1 MPKFTGSDS
10 RTVTIRA
17 PKQLVMQVMS
27 TPTEIEHCI
36 DNLERAEHIDDHT
49 VRFIHKEV
57 AEKGVKFRG
66 DRTVRY
72 DLDGD
77 ELRWQTVSNG
87 NMLST
92 GRAVFHADG
101 DNATRVEFH
110 ETVECDMQ
118 VNRLLAKVFK
128 PIVERHIR
136 HGVAEYLDRV
146 TTRVQDAA
154 KA

>member
-1 MPKFTGSDS
+1 MPKFTGKDS

-17 PKQLVMQVMS
+17 PKPLVVQMMS
-27 TPTEIEHCI
+27 TPAEIEHCI
-36 DNLERAEHIDDHT
+36 DNLERAEHIDERT
-49 VRFIHKEV
+49 VRFIHNEV
-57 AEKGVKFRG
+57 SEKGVKFRG

-72 DLDGD
+72 ELEGD
-77 ELRWQTVSNG
+77 ELRWQTISNG
-87 NMLST
+87 NMNT
-92 GRAVFHADG
+92 NGRAVFHAEG

-136 HGVAEYLDRV
+136 HGVSEYLDRV
-146 TTRVQDAA
+146 ATRVQDAA